1 MSKNGQIKINDLIL
15 DFLFLIVYNVKCG
28 GKKHMTKLLHI
39 EKNIPEKVLKVVKN
53 LQEKLNPD
61 NLVLSRHIQEH
72 LEKGDRKHSYNREGL
87 FNVLKSLKKNP
98 IIPFEVEVDVKDNG
112 FWVNKYVVR
121 LQYDTTYDISISIRG
136 KMVITAWL
144 NRFDDTH
151 FTLDLS
157 KYDNDL

>member
-1 MSKNGQIKINDLIL
+1 
-15 DFLFLIVYNVKCG
+15 
-28 GKKHMTKLLHI
+28 MTKLLHI

-61 NLVLSRHIQEH
+61 TLVLSRHIQEH
-72 LEKGDRKHSYNREGL
+72 LERGDRKHSYNREGL
-87 FNVLKSLKKNP
+87 FKALKSLKTNP
-98 IIPFEVEVDVKDNG
+98 VEPFEVEVELKDNNK

-157 KYDNDL
+157 KYDEGL